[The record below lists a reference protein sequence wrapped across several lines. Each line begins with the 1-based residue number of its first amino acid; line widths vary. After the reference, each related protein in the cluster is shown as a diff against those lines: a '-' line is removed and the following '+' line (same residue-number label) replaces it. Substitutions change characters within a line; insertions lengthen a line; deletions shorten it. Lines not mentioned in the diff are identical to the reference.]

1 MAADEGWVLGWTQI
15 IQIHLDPPFC
25 GYSVVTK
32 RRCPPQNYPK
42 YDSYDEATRISLQ
55 LDLLVNDHIGK
66 HSY

>member
-32 RRCPPQNYPK
+32 RHVHRKTTQNMTHMMKPPGLAF
-42 YDSYDEATRISLQ
+42 SWTFWSTTI
-55 LDLLVNDHIGK
+55 
-66 HSY
+66 